1 MRHQA
6 EKWGSEDE
14 AVGGDGKK
22 RTALPQ
28 HPQHPQQATFEAAT
42 SFASL
47 RRDLSQKPRDTG
59 AGDRQAVTSGV
70 ALSHDGN
77 PKFMARRIRF
87 FDDISTSSSSFSA
100 EAREPAGSNE
110 ESPMSGE
117 ALSMEAKKPA
127 RSNEE
132 GPMSREALSTEAKK
146 PAGSNEEGPMSR
158 EALSTEAKKPA
169 GSNEEGPMSR
179 EALSTEAK
187 KPAGS
192 NEEGPMSREALSMEA
207 KKPARS
213 NEESPMR
220 REWLRT
226 PKESVKAEENKERA
240 FWPAPPSFSTH
251 DAASAFATPV
261 GFNQVN
267 PSFNNPVCDVLPARA
282 EVNPTFETKTND
294 RQGGPGPPRGREN
307 ARDDDGVLRM
317 CRTIKKRLEDMW
329 EFGGDTDTRLLV
341 MLLSTALAFVLTVV
355 GAPLSQVDVVGGACY
370 TYWGYKEDCDSS
382 IYTNRTSLITCEPVR
397 KRLQVGAAFSIM
409 TIIVL
414 LFAVVCCGLLL
425 RHDLLKLRLFV
436 LLLLFIA
443 FVFQMISWAAV
454 ASMFGSWYCE
464 DARLPRRTAYGV
476 AFGMTLTS
484 WFFIIGGGLACA
496 LLHVY

>member
-1 MRHQA
+1 MRLQA
-6 EKWGSEDE
+6 EKWSSEDE

-28 HPQHPQQATFEAAT
+28 HPQQAAFAAAT

-47 RRDLSQKPRDTG
+47 QRNLPQKPRDTD
-59 AGDRQAVTSGV
+59 AGERQTVTSGV

-87 FDDISTSSSSFSA
+87 FDDVSTSSSSFSTDK
-100 EAREPAGSNE
+100 ESPADSDE
-110 ESPMSGE
+110 ESPLRRE
-117 ALSMEAKKPA
+117 ALSTEAKKPA
-127 RSNEE
+127 RSDEK

-146 PAGSNEEGPMSR
+146 PA
-158 EALSTEAKKPA
+158 
-169 GSNEEGPMSR
+169 
-179 EALSTEAK
+179 
-187 KPAGS
+187 
-192 NEEGPMSREALSMEA
+192 
-207 KKPARS
+207 RS
-213 NEESPMR
+213 NEESPLR
-220 REWLRT
+220 REALRT
-226 PKESVKAEENKERA
+226 PKESVKAEENKTRA
-240 FWPAPPSFSTH
+240 FRPAQPSFFTQ
-251 DAASAFATPV
+251 DAAGAFATPV
-261 GFNQVN
+261 RLSQVRL
-267 PSFNNPVCDVLPARA
+267 SVNNPVCDVLPARA
-282 EVNPTFETKTND
+282 GLNPTFETKTND

-317 CRTIKKRLEDMW
+317 CRTIKKRLENLW
-329 EFGGDTDTRLLV
+329 EFGRDTNTRVLAILF
-341 MLLSTALAFVLTVV
+341 STALAFVLTVV
-355 GAPLSQVDVVGGACY
+355 AAPLSQVDVVGGACY
-370 TYWGYKEDCDSS
+370 TYWGYKEDCDSP

-397 KRLQVGAAFSIM
+397 KRLQVGTVFSMM

-425 RHDLLKLRLFV
+425 RHDLSKLRLFV

-454 ASMFGSWYCE
+454 TSIFESRYCE